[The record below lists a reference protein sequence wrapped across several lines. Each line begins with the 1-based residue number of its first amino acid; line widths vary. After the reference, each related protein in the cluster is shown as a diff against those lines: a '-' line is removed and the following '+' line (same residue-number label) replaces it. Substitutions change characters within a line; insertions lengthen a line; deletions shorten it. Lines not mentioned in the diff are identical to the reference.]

1 MDSIKTTL
9 YTLSVIAVTT
19 GIIDVLNTSEKLS
32 KYTKYITSLVVI
44 LIILSPFKNIF
55 ADFTNTFGQTDK
67 LNDTTQELNTQIEE
81 AFESAI
87 TYDLSNK
94 VSIPNNAFITDIT
107 ITSTEADTLIETI
120 EITITN
126 REYNRY
132 TERIEY
138 YLKSNYGCEIKVIQY
153 FEE

>member
-1 MDSIKTTL
+1 MDNIKTTF

-44 LIILSPFKNIF
+44 LIILAPFKNIF

-67 LNDTTQELNTQIEE
+67 PNDTPQELNTQIEE

-87 TYDLSNK
+87 TYELSNK
-94 VSIPNNAFITDIT
+94 MSIPNNAFLTDIT
-107 ITSTEADTLIETI
+107 ITSTESDTLIEAI

-138 YLKSNYGCEIKVIQY
+138 YLKSNYGCEIKVIQC